1 VNEEDIQP
9 KMQAFRRFQIHSAR
23 AWQQTKHV
31 AYRWR
36 DGIYEEMFFGPTER
50 GGPIGMGFGA
60 AAGAFGAT
68 TIIKRRDP
76 SQTTAFIVLGATA
89 GLFLGFFPCT
99 LGPLY
104 LAAAIAM
111 AAKLA

>member
-1 VNEEDIQP
+1 
-9 KMQAFRRFQIHSAR
+9 MQAFRRLQIHSAR
-23 AWQQTKHV
+23 AWQQTKHM

-36 DGIYEEMFFGPTER
+36 DGVYEEMFFGPNER

-60 AAGAFGAT
+60 AAGAFCAT
-68 TIIKRRDP
+68 AIIKTTDP
-76 SQTTAFIVLGATA
+76 SETTVFTVLGATA

-104 LAAAIAM
+104 LAATAAM
-111 AAKLA
+111 ATKLA